1 MSDDKRIGELEH
13 ELAAVREL
21 MNCYN
26 LGGWTDANA
35 AMKRALA
42 AEAALAERTKER
54 DALLREIDLL
64 RASVSPS
71 NLRDLGEFLA
81 NLLDEDRWPAAER
94 WLNAALSERASLIAE
109 RDAAIRQEDASFRR
123 AEEDAARLD
132 WIEKAFFERHW
143 SGTLGEPSYWT
154 MAGPFRHT
162 LQRMRGKN
170 LRDAIDAARA
180 EEEK

>member
-1 MSDDKRIGELEH
+1 MTQDAVPQHIKDAVLLDDAYSRISELE
-13 ELAAVREL
+13 R
-21 MNCYN
+21 
-26 LGGWTDANA
+26 G
-35 AMKRALA
+35 
-42 AEAALAERTKER
+42 R
-54 DALLREIDLL
+54 DALQAEIDLL
-64 RASVSPS
+64 RAPVSPS

-94 WLNAALSERASLIAE
+94 WLNAALAERASLIAE

-132 WIEKAFFERHW
+132 WIEMAFFERHW

-154 MAGPFRHT
+154 MVGPFRHT

-170 LRDAIDAARA
+170 LRDAIDAAR
-180 EEEK
+180 EEGEK

>member
-54 DALLREIDLL
+54 DAAIRSAE
-64 RASVSPS
+64 
-71 NLRDLGEFLA
+71 
-81 NLLDEDRWPAAER
+81 AAEK
-94 WLNAALSERASLIAE
+94 
-109 RDAAIRQEDASFRR
+109 
-123 AEEDAARLD
+123 DAARLD

-154 MAGPFRHT
+154 MVGPFRHT

-180 EEEK
+180 EGER